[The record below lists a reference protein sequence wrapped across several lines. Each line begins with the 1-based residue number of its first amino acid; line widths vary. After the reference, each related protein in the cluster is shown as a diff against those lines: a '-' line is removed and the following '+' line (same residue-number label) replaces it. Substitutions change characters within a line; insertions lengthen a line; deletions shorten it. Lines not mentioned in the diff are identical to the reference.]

1 MRMGRLKRILS
12 AQFHPELV
20 VWGWLLLDWLVL
32 KSKKAISE
40 RFVKIWARQLR
51 GNEFQ
56 NKNLGHLNSLLFRK
70 CTKNFDLKSP
80 FVKLTLWIL
89 WMPSTI
95 KLTCTSLWY
104 TCYVVCFDGVRPD
117 HMCEGVD
124 LMNSLID
131 ILCSCSPSPPMGKH
145 ICQHQGRKIYMVG
158 YIEYQTSCFD
168 THALI
173 YLYIFSCLCSSSYR
187 LNLLF
192 WVSVVW
198 MFLVSKSCK
207 VTLRLKVQTNKKLA
221 DLGEFSAVGLFIRLQ
236 KANKTYLWNS
246 HVQNNISWKY

>member
-1 MRMGRLKRILS
+1 MSSFVTYEDGKAEKNTLRTIPPRAGW
-12 AQFHPELV
+12 

-56 NKNLGHLNSLLFRK
+56 NKNLGHLNSLLFQK

-80 FVKLTLWIL
+80 FVKLSL
-89 WMPSTI
+89 WMPSNI
-95 KLTCTSLWY
+95 KLTCTSLSY

-117 HMCEGVD
+117 HMYEGVD

-145 ICQHQGRKIYMVG
+145 ICQHQGKEDIYGGM
-158 YIEYQTSCFD
+158 YRISNKLFWHTCFE
-168 THALI
+168 
-173 YLYIFSCLCSSSYR
+173 YIFVFFGCLCSSEYQLICYFGS
-187 LNLLF
+187 L
-192 WVSVVW
+192 
-198 MFLVSKSCK
+198 
-207 VTLRLKVQTNKKLA
+207 
-221 DLGEFSAVGLFIRLQ
+221 
-236 KANKTYLWNS
+236 
-246 HVQNNISWKY
+246 

>member
-1 MRMGRLKRILS
+1 MFFSYLVGSEYSRHRVCFLNCVLNE
-12 AQFHPELV
+12 QFCDLWGWEGWKEYSPHNSTQN
-20 VWGWLLLDWLVL
+20 WGWLLLDWLVL

-104 TCYVVCFDGVRPD
+104 TCYMVCFDGVRPD
-117 HMCEGVD
+117 HMYEGVD

-145 ICQHQGRKIYMVG
+145 ICQHQGKEDIYG
-158 YIEYQTSCFD
+158 GIYRISNKLFWHTCFE
-168 THALI
+168 
-173 YLYIFSCLCSSSYR
+173 YIFRFLLSLQLRISTKFVILGLCS
-187 LNLLF
+187 LD
-192 WVSVVW
+192 V
-198 MFLVSKSCK
+198 
-207 VTLRLKVQTNKKLA
+207 
-221 DLGEFSAVGLFIRLQ
+221 LGV
-236 KANKTYLWNS
+236 
-246 HVQNNISWKY
+246 

>member
-1 MRMGRLKRILS
+1 MSSFVTYEDGKAEKNTLRTIPPRAGC
-12 AQFHPELV
+12 

-104 TCYVVCFDGVRPD
+104 TFYAVCFDGVRPD
-117 HMCEGVD
+117 HMYEGVD

-145 ICQHQGRKIYMVG
+145 ICQHQGKEDIYG
-158 YIEYQTSCFD
+158 RIYRISNKLFWHTCFE
-168 THALI
+168 
-173 YLYIFSCLCSSSYR
+173 YIFIFLAVCSSAYQ

-192 WVSVVW
+192 FCSLDV
-198 MFLVSKSCK
+198 
-207 VTLRLKVQTNKKLA
+207 
-221 DLGEFSAVGLFIRLQ
+221 LGV
-236 KANKTYLWNS
+236 
-246 HVQNNISWKY
+246 

>member
-1 MRMGRLKRILS
+1 MSSFVTYEDGKAEKNTLRTIPPRAGC
-12 AQFHPELV
+12 

-104 TCYVVCFDGVRPD
+104 TCYMACFDGVRPD
-117 HMCEGVD
+117 HMYEGVD

-158 YIEYQTSCFD
+158 YIEYQKSYFD
-168 THALI
+168 THVLSTSLAV
-173 YLYIFSCLCSSSYR
+173 CSSAYQ

-192 WVSVVW
+192 FCSLDVFGV
-198 MFLVSKSCK
+198 
-207 VTLRLKVQTNKKLA
+207 
-221 DLGEFSAVGLFIRLQ
+221 
-236 KANKTYLWNS
+236 
-246 HVQNNISWKY
+246 

>member
-1 MRMGRLKRILS
+1 MAILRLFKNKFTFLQNWVCECFFSYLVGSEYSRHRVCFLNCVLNE
-12 AQFHPELV
+12 QFCDLWGWEGWKEYSPHNSTQN
-20 VWGWLLLDWLVL
+20 WGWLVLDWLVL

-117 HMCEGVD
+117 HMYEGVD

-145 ICQHQGRKIYMVG
+145 ICQHQGKEDIYG
-158 YIEYQTSCFD
+158 GIYRISNKLFWHTCFE
-168 THALI
+168 
-173 YLYIFSCLCSSSYR
+173 YIFVFFGCLCSSEYQLICYFGS
-187 LNLLF
+187 L
-192 WVSVVW
+192 
-198 MFLVSKSCK
+198 
-207 VTLRLKVQTNKKLA
+207 
-221 DLGEFSAVGLFIRLQ
+221 
-236 KANKTYLWNS
+236 
-246 HVQNNISWKY
+246 